1 MRLTRRDFTSSAL
14 GIAAGAAVA
23 PALARPALAQN
34 EPVRIGWLG
43 SLTGPLAAPGVGFDR
58 GMKWALDQINGSGG
72 VKGRP
77 IEAIVRDTQGDPTKA
92 VNATQ
97 ELISRQKVHAMWGPG
112 NSGEALATTPIMA
125 RQKMPDLHPCFVN
138 SLIDPEKYP
147 NAFRLAPSNTQLD
160 DAVRHY
166 ALDILKLKDVAII
179 GDSTGYGTSAVKD
192 SVASFRKDG
201 ANIVYQAV
209 IDPNQ
214 SDVTPDL
221 LRTRDAGAKA
231 VVIWSVTTGLNSRLM
246 NARAAIKW
254 DVPFVGHP
262 AMGAGEVGKLVEK
275 PSNWENVYIVGYRSC
290 SYGPD
295 GKLPPRSQEFV
306 DKIKGKIEL
315 SDSVLW
321 WILCAVDAV
330 NLIAA
335 AVTQTGSTEPDAFI
349 RYWNTLS
356 PYPGLFGDYRFSPT
370 QHNGYPTDEVVMSLA
385 NSQRDGAY
393 KLAPGYT

>member
-1 MRLTRRDFTSSAL
+1 MALTRRGFAL
-14 GIAAGAAVA
+14 GTAGVAAASV
-23 PALARPALAQN
+23 LARPAIAQS
-34 EPVRIGWLG
+34 EPIRIGWLG

-58 GMKWALDQINGSGG
+58 GMKWALAQVNGAGG

-77 IEAIVRDTQGDPTKA
+77 IEIIVRDTQGDPTKA

-125 RQKMPDLHPCFVN
+125 RQKMPDLHPCVVN

-147 NAFRLAPSNTQLD
+147 NAFRLAPSNTQWD

-166 ALDILKLKDVAII
+166 TLDILKVKDVAVV

-192 SVASFRKDG
+192 SVANFKKDG
-201 ANIVYQAV
+201 ANVVYQAT
-209 IDPNQ
+209 IDPNT
-214 SDVTPDL
+214 SDVTPDM
-221 LRTRDAGAKA
+221 LRMRDSGAKA
-231 VVIWSVTTGLNSRLM
+231 LVIWSVTTGLNSRLM

-254 DVPFVGHP
+254 DVPIIGHP
-262 AMGAGEVGKLVEK
+262 ALGTGEVGRLVDK
-275 PSNWENVYIVGYRSC
+275 PANWDNVYMVGYRSC
-290 SYGPD
+290 SYGAD

-306 DKIKGKIEL
+306 DKIKGKVEL

-321 WILCAVDAV
+321 WVLCAVDAV
-330 NLIAA
+330 NLISR
-335 AVTQTGSTEPDAFI
+335 AVEQTGSTEPDALI
-349 RYWNTLS
+349 GAWNKLD
-356 PYPGLFGDYRFSPT
+356 PYPGLFGNYRFSPT
-370 QHNGYPTDEVVMSLA
+370 QHNGYPTDEVVMSAA

-393 KLAPGYT
+393 KLAPGYAG